1 MENQSKSIDKS
12 FKNNKFFYAVLIFLL
27 LHFYLSINT
36 DLLEFSQHQDINIPF
51 WYFYIIFGV
60 NFLAVLSLV
69 LIALY
74 KKIGAI
80 GFPFFVMLH
89 FICHNYFLSTFL
101 YSDVSVL
108 CCYVGFGLLVIIPR
122 WEDFK

>member
-1 MENQSKSIDKS
+1 MENQSKTIDKS
-12 FKNNKFFYAVLIFLL
+12 FKNNKFFYGVLIFLL
-27 LHFYLSINT
+27 LHFYLSVNT
-36 DLLEFSQHQDINIPF
+36 DLLEYSQHKEINIPS
-51 WYFYIIFGV
+51 WYFYIIFSV
-60 NFLAVLSLV
+60 DIMIVLSLI

-80 GFPFFVMLH
+80 AFPFFILVH

-122 WEDFK
+122 WNEFK